1 MTGLARP
8 TAMATTGLARPTAM
22 ATTAPTAPTRTT
34 MVLMRALTT
43 TRRSTLRVRVVSRTA
58 QLAKCGGTARA
69 IPMAHLL
76 GGSRASAAPR
86 ATAMATTGL
95 ARPTA
100 MATTAPTAPT
110 RTTMVLMRA
119 LTTTRRSTLRVRV
132 VSRTAQLA
140 KCGGTARAI
149 PMAHLLGGS
158 RASAAPRAATEF
170 VASRVYLA
178 TTGLDGWTD

>member
-1 MTGLARP
+1 MPHRWQRWPRTAARSSGVGSITSPVSAGCRNRSRLPMTELAHPTAGPTMAPTAPTGRTMGLARP
-8 TAMATTGLARPTAM
+8 TAMATTAMATTGLARPTAM

-43 TRRSTLRVRVVSRTA
+43 TRRSTLT
-58 QLAKCGGTARA
+58 
-69 IPMAHLL
+69 
-76 GGSRASAAPR
+76 
-86 ATAMATTGL
+86 
-95 ARPTA
+95 
-100 MATTAPTAPT
+100 
-110 RTTMVLMRA
+110 
-119 LTTTRRSTLRVRV
+119 VRV

-178 TTGLDGWTD
+178 TTGLDGWTDDGAHDSNWQDD

>member
-1 MTGLARP
+1 M
-8 TAMATTGLARPTAM
+8 
-22 ATTAPTAPTRTT
+22 APTAPTGRMKAPT
-34 MVLMRALTT
+34 ALTCT
-43 TRRSTLRVRVVSRTA
+43 MTVR
-58 QLAKCGGTARA
+58 
-69 IPMAHLL
+69 
-76 GGSRASAAPR
+76 
-86 ATAMATTGL
+86 
-95 ARPTA
+95 
-100 MATTAPTAPT
+100 TAPT

-178 TTGLDGWTD
+178 TTGLGGWADDGAHDPNWQDGG

>member
-1 MTGLARP
+1 MVPTAPTGRTTGLARP
-8 TAMATTGLARPTAM
+8 TGMATTAMATTGLARPKAM
-22 ATTAPTAPTRTT
+22 ATTG
-34 MVLMRALTT
+34 
-43 TRRSTLRVRVVSRTA
+43 
-58 QLAKCGGTARA
+58 LAR
-69 IPMAHLL
+69 P
-76 GGSRASAAPR
+76 
-86 ATAMATTGL
+86 TAMATTGL

-178 TTGLDGWTD
+178 TTGLGGWTDWRRARLQLAGRRRPRFRLDPSPGSFDGCAR

>member
-1 MTGLARP
+1 MVPTAPTGRTTGLARPTGMATTAMATTGLARP

-43 TRRSTLRVRVVSRTA
+43 TRRSTLTVRVVSRTV

-76 GGSRASAAPR
+76 GGSRAIAVARGAA
-86 ATAMATTGL
+86 
-95 ARPTA
+95 
-100 MATTAPTAPT
+100 
-110 RTTMVLMRA
+110 
-119 LTTTRRSTLRVRV
+119 
-132 VSRTAQLA
+132 
-140 KCGGTARAI
+140 
-149 PMAHLLGGS
+149 
-158 RASAAPRAATEF
+158 EF

-178 TTGLDGWTD
+178 TTGLDGWTDWRRARLQLAGRRRPRFRLDPSPGSFDGCAR